1 MKIIVDKEGRS
12 IIEQMCD
19 VALKTGGIRNL
30 NPVIMVLEKM
40 SDYVEPVV
48 NDEPVANAEACT
60 PEEIIQT
67 TPFPPSAY
75 EPKVVKDDDVPQA

>member
-12 IIEQMCD
+12 MIEQMCD

-30 NPVIMVLEKM
+30 KPVIMVLEKM

-48 NDEPVANAEACT
+48 NDEACT

>member
-12 IIEQMCD
+12 MIEQMCD

-30 NPVIMVLEKM
+30 SPVIMILEKM
-40 SDYVEPVV
+40 SDYVEPQPDKGGVDGEKV
-48 NDEPVANAEACT
+48 GACT

-75 EPKVVKDDDVPQA
+75 EPKDDGVSQA

>member
-12 IIEQMCD
+12 MIEQMCD

-40 SDYVEPVV
+40 SDYVEPV
-48 NDEPVANAEACT
+48 ANAEAEACT

-67 TPFPPSAY
+67 TPFPLSAY
-75 EPKVVKDDDVPQA
+75 ESQVVKDDDVPQV